1 MSWNPQQY
9 LQYAGERLRPAL
21 DLIARIPLTHP
32 ATIVDLGCGA
42 GNVARVLAD
51 RFPGAA
57 IDGVDG
63 DAAMLERARQTL
75 DGDARFRW
83 TQADLAAWHP
93 PYAVDLLFSNAALH
107 WLGDHPRLFRQLFAK
122 LAPHGVLAVQMPDN
136 HGAPSHQALFAT
148 ARDPRWATAVAAL
161 VREHPV
167 ADLADYHDLLAPGAR
182 TFDGW
187 RTTYLHV
194 LAPRPDGE
202 HPVVAWLRGSALTPF
217 TAHLAPPLAEA
228 FVADY
233 AARIE
238 RAYPRRADGH
248 VLFPFSRIFMIVQR
262 GA

>member
-1 MSWNPQQY
+1 MNWNPRQY
-9 LQYAGERLRPAL
+9 LQYEGERLRPAL

-32 ATIVDLGCGA
+32 STIVDLGCGA

-51 RFPGAA
+51 RFPGAT

-83 TQADLAAWHP
+83 TLADLAAWHP
-93 PYAVDLLFSNAALH
+93 PYAVDLLFSNAALQ
-107 WLGDHPRLFRQLFAK
+107 WLGGHPQLFPQLFAK

-136 HGAPSHQALFAT
+136 HGAG
-148 ARDPRWATAVAAL
+148 AVSDL
-161 VREHPV
+161 VRRRPV
-167 ADLADYHDLLAPGAR
+167 ADLADYYELLAPRAR
-182 TFDGW
+182 SFDGW

-194 LAPRPDGE
+194 LAARPDGE

-217 TAHLAPPLAEA
+217 TSHLAPPLAEA

-238 RAYPRRADGH
+238 QAYPRRVDGT
-248 VLFPFSRIFMIVQR
+248 VLFPFARIFMMVQR
-262 GA
+262 GT

>member
-9 LQYAGERLRPAL
+9 LQYEGERLRPAL
-21 DLIARIPLTHP
+21 DLIAHIPLTH
-32 ATIVDLGCGA
+32 ASTIVDLGCGA

-51 RFPGAA
+51 RFPGAT
-57 IDGVDG
+57 IDGVDA
-63 DAAMLERARQTL
+63 DAAMLERARTSTAS
-75 DGDARFRW
+75 DTRFRW

-107 WLGDHPRLFRQLFAK
+107 WLGDHPALFPRLFAK

-136 HGAPSHQALFAT
+136 HAAPSHLALFDT
-148 ARDPRWATAVAAL
+148 ARDARWAGAVAHL
-161 VREHPV
+161 VRRRPV
-167 ADLADYHDLLAPGAR
+167 ADLAEYHELLAAGAR
-182 TFDGW
+182 SFDGW

-194 LAPRPDGE
+194 LAARPDGE

-217 TAHLAPPLAEA
+217 TSHLAAPLAEA

-238 RAYPRRADGH
+238 QAYPRRANGT
-248 VLFPFSRIFMIVQR
+248 VLFPFSRIFLIVQR